1 MVSYVVA
8 SNTAMKSYVDQA
20 NTGMVSYVVASN
32 TAMKSY
38 VDQANTGLKSYVD
51 QANTGMASYVVA
63 SNTAMKSYVD
73 QANTGMASYVVASNT
88 AMKSYVDQANTGLK
102 SYVDQAN
109 TGMASYVVSTN
120 TAMQAYVDQAN
131 TGLKS
136 YVDQANTGLKSY
148 GDATYFAK
156 SGGTVSGNVT
166 ISKDLTV
173 SGNLLVTGSSVT
185 LNTSSIAAN
194 DTLIYL
200 GIGNYNSDTQ
210 DIGFIGHYNSGANA
224 HTGIIRDPNLKEFI
238 FFQGYTPEIESNNV
252 INIADPSFV
261 LANTYAQYFKGNVI
275 ANTVSIVTP
284 LSISSGGTNGATYST
299 GQILQFNGTSFVSLA
314 NTGTAATY
322 GNAAYHPVITT
333 DAYGRISS
341 VTNTAIAITSSAVSG
356 LATSATT
363 DTTNATNI
371 SSGTLSASRL
381 PAFTGDITTS
391 AGSSATTLATVN
403 SNVGTYGNASN
414 VSVVTVNAKGL
425 ITAISNTAIAI
436 TSSAVS
442 GLATS
447 ATTDTTNATNISSGT
462 LSASRLPAFT
472 GDITTTAGSSATTLA
487 TVNSNVG
494 TYGGAAT
501 VPVHTVNAK
510 GLITAASNVAIAIA
524 SGAVS
529 GLATS
534 ATTDTTNATNISS
547 GTLSASRLA
556 TSGVSATTYGSST
569 QIPVITV
576 DTYGRITSA
585 SNTAVATTINLSGT
599 SGTGS
604 LANGGTLTFAGTN
617 GVTVSVSSS
626 TANISTPQNLQTT
639 ASPTFISINSTNT
652 TSNGTT
658 GTSNTVT
665 VNQTAVA
672 TYIPYDSVPIIVDS
686 WSTTTYRSAKYIC
699 SMQSGLPYNAF
710 HTIELLLI
718 HDGTT
723 VYLTQYG
730 EIYSNYAGTGIF
742 DASITGTTLNLTFT
756 AGVFMTPMEV
766 NVFRT
771 AISI

>member
-1 MVSYVVA
+1 
-8 SNTAMKSYVDQA
+8 
-20 NTGMVSYVVASN
+20 
-32 TAMKSY
+32 MKSY

-148 GDATYFAK
+148 GDVTYFAK

-166 ISKDLTV
+166 ISKDLTI

-185 LNTSSIAAN
+185 LNTTSISAN

-210 DIGFIGHYNSGANA
+210 DIGFVGHYNSGANA

-238 FFQGYTPEIESNNV
+238 FFQGYTPEITSNNL
-252 INIADPSFV
+252 INIADPSFAQ
-261 LANTYAQYFKGNVI
+261 ANTYAQYFKGNVI

-284 LSISSGGTNGATYST
+284 LSISSGGTNGNTYST

-341 VTNTAIAITSSAVSG
+341 VTNTAIAIASGAVSG

-391 AGSSATTLATVN
+391 AGSSVTTLATVN

-442 GLATS
+442 GLASS
-447 ATTDTTNATNISSGT
+447 ATTDTTNATNISAGT
-462 LSASRLPAFT
+462 LGSARLPAFT

-510 GLITAASNVAIAIA
+510 GLITAASNVAIAIT

-576 DTYGRITSA
+576 DTYGRITNA
-585 SNTAVATTINLSGT
+585 SNTAVSTTINLSGT

-604 LANGGTLTFAGTN
+604 LSNGGTLTFAGTN
-617 GVTVSVSSS
+617 GVTISVSSN

-686 WSTTTYRSAKYIC
+686 WSTNTYRSAKYIC
-699 SMQSGLPYNAF
+699 SMQSGVPYNAF